1 MLSATAQPDDIQIRL
16 IKSEDGQ
23 RVLNFLRAYFYPEDP
38 VTLGIEPKRQDAADE
53 EYNIGM
59 IEHSISLM
67 AVRSA
72 SQNSKESSGE
82 DRIVGVIIV
91 GPKDATEADHLYDA
105 ARKEGYTKWGRILQ
119 LLERIE
125 RDANVCERYKI
136 QKVLHIHALSVNVN
150 MRGRNIGARMIK
162 ELIGL
167 AKHVKYEAITID
179 CSSFYAIKLMERL
192 NFECI
197 NTLYYNEYVD
207 ENHKPIFQTEPPHTC
222 IKTYVYILQR
232 FEDH

>member
-1 MLSATAQPDDIQIRL
+1 MLSAMAQPDDIQIRL

-59 IEHSISLM
+59 IEHGISLM

-105 ARKEGYTKWGRILQ
+105 ARKEGHTKWGRILQ

-167 AKHVKYEAITID
+167 AKHVKYEAITTD

-207 ENHKPIFQTEPPHTC
+207 ENHKPIFQSEPPHTC
-222 IKTYVYILQR
+222 IKTYIYILQR